1 MVLALRLVGQIDVA
15 GRGTGAR
22 LGEWIDDNFAFAVTL
37 AVLAV
42 VLVGGALGVALRG
55 YSRQRRRNR
64 RLQRTYDGS
73 MQQRIDDLSA
83 RVDEMRTELR
93 QYGELND
100 HLVSQ
105 VHLLRDE
112 LAPPRTTATRTGDTI
127 TLP

>member
-1 MVLALRLVGQIDVA
+1 
-15 GRGTGAR
+15 
-22 LGEWIDDNFAFAVTL
+22 
-37 AVLAV
+37 V
-42 VLVGGALGVALRG
+42 VLGGGGGGGFGLAPPPPPP
-55 YSRQRRRNR
+55 RNR

-112 LAPPRTTATRTGDTI
+112 LAPPRTSATRTGDTI